1 MKERKNDM
9 NKTIY
14 NFISSIC
21 FGLSTIFILLGFNK
35 LFVYE
40 NNSDYIEYCKNA
52 YVGSDAY
59 NYMIN
64 KEYATAYFVLAILFV
79 IIAMGTLIIK
89 NIKKGN

>member
-1 MKERKNDM
+1 MDKKMYN
-9 NKTIY
+9 TI
-14 NFISSIC
+14 SAIC
-21 FGLSTIFILLGFNK
+21 FGFSTLFVTIGFDK

-40 NNSDYIEYCKNA
+40 NNSDYMEYCKNA

-64 KEYATAYFVLAILFV
+64 KEYATAYFVLATLFV